1 VVDPWYYPSA
11 EEYSELLSKFGFT
24 VEYIEL
30 SPRPTKLPGDIV
42 AWLEVFAQPFTNSLS
57 EAERDS
63 FLKDVRSKS
72 EPRLRKAD
80 GSWFAD
86 YVRLRF
92 KAVAGR

>member
-1 VVDPWYYPSA
+1 
-11 EEYSELLSKFGFT
+11 
-24 VEYIEL
+24 
-30 SPRPTKLPGDIV
+30 
-42 AWLEVFAQPFTNSLS
+42 LEVFAQPFTNSLS

-63 FLKDVRSKS
+63 FLKEVRSEL

-92 KAVAGR
+92 KAVAGW